1 MLENAGLS
9 KDAYAKA
16 ISAIS
21 DAAKGDVRSSPGI
34 SVKLSALHPRYEYTH
49 RDTVMEEQMNILK
62 ASQNDLLS
70 DLFMETNNNSSDAA
84 DVGGSLRAPGRGP
97 PGRYAKEIIGLF

>member
-1 MLENAGLS
+1 MLFCV
-9 KDAYAKA
+9 
-16 ISAIS
+16 S
-21 DAAKGDVRSSPGI
+21 DMV
-34 SVKLSALHPRYEYTH
+34 EYQSQGFLDKN

-97 PGRYAKEIIGLF
+97 PGRYATEIIGLF

>member
-1 MLENAGLS
+1 MTQSLMPFCV
-9 KDAYAKA
+9 
-16 ISAIS
+16 S
-21 DAAKGDVRSSPGI
+21 DMV
-34 SVKLSALHPRYEYTH
+34 EYQSQGFLDKN

-70 DLFMETNNNSSDAA
+70 DLFMETNNNSADAA

-97 PGRYAKEIIGLF
+97 QGR